1 MKAKIMKGQ
10 DLALQKTRELKLEI
24 QNINPNPQLAVI
36 QVGEDEASNVYVAN
50 KKKFCELIGII
61 PVEYK
66 VSKTITQQK
75 LAKIIEDL
83 NQKNEINGILV
94 QLPLPQHI
102 DTKKI
107 INLIKPIKD
116 VDGFHPE
123 NIGKLMQN
131 KNCLR
136 PCTPKG
142 IMALLAEYN
151 INTKGMHAVIIG
163 ASNIVGKPMAL
174 ELINAEATVT
184 ICHEH
189 TQNLTQHTQVA
200 DIIIIA
206 IGSTRFLKK
215 EMVKEGVIVIDVGIN
230 RDAEGKVTGDVD
242 FNEVAE
248 KASYISPVPK
258 GVGPMTVAA
267 LMENT
272 LEAYKLQN
280 Q

>member
-1 MKAKIMKGQ
+1 MKAKIMNGQ
-10 DLALQKTRELKLEI
+10 NTALKKIKELELEI
-24 QNINPNPQLAVI
+24 KKIYPKPQLAVI
-36 QVGEDEASNVYVAN
+36 QVGEDAASNVYVTN

-66 VSKTITQQK
+66 MNKTITQQELTK
-75 LAKIIEDL
+75 MIEEL
-83 NQKNEINGILV
+83 NQKNAINGILV
-94 QLPLPQHI
+94 QLPLPKHL

-123 NIGKLMQN
+123 NTGKLMQN
-131 KNCLR
+131 KKCLR

-142 IMALLAEYN
+142 IMSLLAEYN

-184 ICHEH
+184 ICHKH
-189 TQNLTQHTQVA
+189 TKNLKQHTQAA

-206 IGSTRFLKK
+206 IGSTKFLKR
-215 EMVKEGVIVIDVGIN
+215 EMVKKGVIVIDVGIN
-230 RDAEGKVTGDVD
+230 RDEDGKVTGDVD
-242 FNEVAE
+242 FDAVAE